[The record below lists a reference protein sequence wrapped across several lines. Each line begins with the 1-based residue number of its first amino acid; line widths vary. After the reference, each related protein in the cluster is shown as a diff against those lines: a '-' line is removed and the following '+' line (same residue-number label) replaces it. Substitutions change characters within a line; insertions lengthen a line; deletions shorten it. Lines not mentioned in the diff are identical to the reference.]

1 MKTRIILGA
10 AAPLA
15 LAAAF
20 ILGPATANAAPCK
33 ATSQPGAVPI
43 TAAGFIETSP
53 AWVSMRDGTPP
64 WAGAVE
70 PATDGRG
77 PVDDPITVPAGRGG
91 YNSLSDRGWGRTQ
104 APGAA
109 PAMACM

>member
-15 LAAAF
+15 LAGAF
-20 ILGPATANAAPCK
+20 ILGPATADAAPCK

-43 TAAGFIETSP
+43 AAAGFIETSP
-53 AWVSMRDGTPP
+53 AWVSMRDGAPP
-64 WAGAVE
+64 WIGAAE
-70 PATDGRG
+70 PTTDGRG
-77 PVDDPITVPAGRGG
+77 PVDDPITVLAGRGG
-91 YNSLSDRGWGRTQ
+91 YNRLTDRGWGHTQ
-104 APGAA
+104 APA